1 MKAGEISGK
10 ASADSFSFFFFLPSF
25 GSCKQKQKDF
35 FTNVPGLKENS
46 LHRAR
51 EMAVTI

>member
-25 GSCKQKQKDF
+25 GSCKQKQKDPDIIF
-35 FTNVPGLKENS
+35 YLKCLSALGSTNEVIK
-46 LHRAR
+46 
-51 EMAVTI
+51 